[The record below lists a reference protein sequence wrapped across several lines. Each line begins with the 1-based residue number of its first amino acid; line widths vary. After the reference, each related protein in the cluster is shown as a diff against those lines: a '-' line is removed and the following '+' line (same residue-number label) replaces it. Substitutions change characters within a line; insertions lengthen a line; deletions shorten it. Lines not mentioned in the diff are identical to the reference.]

1 MGRPPADYSARD
13 QILAGAADVFGRRGY
28 ANTPVQAI
36 LQAAGVSRRTFY
48 RVFRSKDDV
57 FSVLFDQSVVRALQ
71 LIQEAVAHA
80 ATPAAKVEAGLQ
92 AYLGAHLA
100 IGPLA
105 RVLLLEQFPPG
116 SKFGRR
122 REAAVEAFMLLIEH
136 EYRGLRQER
145 LDPLLI
151 RGVVAAIDYVA
162 VQLVGQA
169 RQGVFDAER
178 GKRVMVRI
186 LQASL
191 AAPGDPLPP
200 LPVLVEPQ

>member
-13 QILAGAADVFGRRGY
+13 VILRGAAAAFGRLGY
-28 ANTPVQAI
+28 ARTSVQDI
-36 LQAAGVSRRTFY
+36 LQVAGVSRRTFY

-57 FSVLFDQSVVRALQ
+57 FYLLFDQSVETALQ
-71 LIQEAVAHA
+71 LIRDAVAA
-80 ATPAAKVEAGLQ
+80 ADTPAAKVEAGLQ

-116 SKFGRR
+116 STFGRR
-122 REAAVEAFMLLIEH
+122 REAAVEAFIQLIEH
-136 EYRGLRQER
+136 EYRGLRRER

-162 VQLVGQA
+162 IQLVGES
-169 RQGVFDAER
+169 RQGAFDAER
-178 GKRVMVRI
+178 GKRVMDRI
-186 LQASL
+186 LAASR
-191 AAPGDPLPP
+191 ADEGEPLPP
-200 LPVLVEPQ
+200 LPVVSEPG